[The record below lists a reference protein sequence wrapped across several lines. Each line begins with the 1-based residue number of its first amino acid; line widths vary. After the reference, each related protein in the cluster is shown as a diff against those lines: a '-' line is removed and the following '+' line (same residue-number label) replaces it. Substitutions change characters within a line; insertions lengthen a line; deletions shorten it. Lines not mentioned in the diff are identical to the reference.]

1 MKKANFIFDFE
12 TFGQDRFTCALVDCA
27 YLVFDWARFTSDNP
41 YTGKEL
47 LGMTETFK
55 FSLEDQKE
63 NYGYKVEKDTIEN
76 FWMKL
81 PADVREKA
89 KPSEHDRP
97 LAEFIP
103 AIDSY
108 IGELKINK
116 WWARGN
122 DFDPVI
128 LRRVYDDVKGDID
141 IYKKLAFWN
150 LRDTRSFIDGF
161 TMFGHSNSF
170 VPIEDTAAWEQFFKK
185 HVSRYDIMADV
196 LRLQTLARIK
206 EGLE

>member
-1 MKKANFIFDFE
+1 VKNANFIFDFE

-27 YLVFDWARFTSDNP
+27 YLIFDWDRFASDNP

-47 LGMTETFK
+47 LGMSETFK
-55 FSLEDQKE
+55 FELKDQLN
-63 NYGYKVEKDTIEN
+63 NYGYKVEKDCIEN

-81 PADVREKA
+81 PADVRVHAE
-89 KPSEHDRP
+89 PSEVDRP

-103 AIDSY
+103 TLTEH
-108 IGELKINK
+108 IGSLNIKK

-122 DFDPVI
+122 DFDPII
-128 LRRVYDDVKGDID
+128 LRRVSEDLNQTD
-141 IYKKLAFWN
+141 IYNKLKFWN

-170 VPIEDTAAWEQFFKK
+170 VPIEDTTAWDKFFKK

-196 LRLQTLARIK
+196 LRLQTIVRIK